1 VLSIDN
7 AISRKTGGNPK
18 IILYFTAAASA
29 DAGVC
34 GANQYLNSRMN
45 SIFSYTDYRAF
56 LKDYFFHK
64 KAENK
69 NFSLRVISDRAGFRA
84 RDYILRVM
92 NNTRNLSQSGVFML
106 SRALRLS
113 TKESDYFLNL
123 VGFNQS
129 KIPSEK
135 EFFYKKMSDIC
146 KYGVHQK
153 LRQDQY
159 DFFSQ
164 WYYSAL
170 RSLLPV
176 MDFKDDFDEIA
187 QFLDPPLTPGQAK
200 KAVDLLVHLGLLNR
214 DRSGGYSV
222 STPALTAGDEVK
234 SMALLQF
241 HRQSLDLAKR
251 AVERYPAEERDIS
264 GVTMSLSQ
272 AGFEKLKAEI
282 RDFRKR
288 VMLIAE
294 QDSNEVGAFQLN
306 LQLYPL
312 SKRKKP

>member
-1 VLSIDN
+1 
-7 AISRKTGGNPK
+7 
-18 IILYFTAAASA
+18 
-29 DAGVC
+29 
-34 GANQYLNSRMN
+34 MN
-45 SIFSYTDYRAF
+45 SIFSYTDYRSF

-69 NFSLRVISDRAGFRA
+69 SFSLRVLSDRAGFKA

-92 NNTRNLSQSGVFML
+92 NNTRNLSQSGIFML

-113 TKESDYFLNL
+113 AKESDYFLNL

-146 KYGVHQK
+146 KYGHHQK

-159 DFFSQ
+159 EFFSE

-176 MDFKDDFDEIA
+176 MDFKDDYAEIGK
-187 QFLDPPLTPGQAK
+187 FLDPPLSPGQVK
-200 KAVDLLVHLGLLNR
+200 KAVELLVHLGLMSR
-214 DRSGGYSV
+214 DKNGKYVV
-222 STPALTAGDEVK
+222 STPALTAGDEVR
-234 SMALLQF
+234 SVALMQF

-251 AVERYPAEERDIS
+251 SVERFPAAQRDIS
-264 GVTMSLSQ
+264 GVTMSLSRS
-272 AGFEKLKAEI
+272 GFEKLKTEI
-282 RDFRKR
+282 SEFRKR

-294 QDSNEVGAFQLN
+294 QDADEEGVFQLN
-306 LQLYPL
+306 LQFYPL
-312 SKRKKP
+312 SKRKNP

>member
-1 VLSIDN
+1 MD
-7 AISRKTGGNPK
+7 
-18 IILYFTAAASA
+18 
-29 DAGVC
+29 
-34 GANQYLNSRMN
+34 
-45 SIFSYTDYRAF
+45 SIFSYADYRSF
-56 LKDYFFHK
+56 LKDYFTEK

-69 NFSLRVISDRAGFRA
+69 GFSLKVISDRAGFKA

-92 NNTRNLSQSGVFML
+92 NNNRNLSQTGVFML

-113 TKESDYFLNL
+113 AREADYFMNL

-135 EFFYKKMSDIC
+135 EFFFKKMSDTC
-146 KYGVHQK
+146 KYGRHQK

-159 DFFSQ
+159 EFFSE

-176 MDFKDDFDEIA
+176 IDFNGDHSEIA
-187 QFLDPPLTPGQAK
+187 QFLDPPLTPSQVK
-200 KAVDLLVHLGLLNR
+200 KAIDLLVQLGLLSR
-214 DRSGGYSV
+214 DRNGRFSV
-222 STPALTAGDEVK
+222 STPAVTAGDEVK
-234 SMALLQF
+234 SVALLHF

-251 AVERYPAEERDIS
+251 AMERYPADRRDIS

-272 AGFEKLKAEI
+272 TGFDRLKAEI
-282 RDFRKR
+282 QDFRKR

-294 QDSNEVGAFQLN
+294 QDADEDGVYQIN
-306 LQLYPL
+306 LQFFPL
-312 SKRKKP
+312 SKKKKP

>member
-1 VLSIDN
+1 
-7 AISRKTGGNPK
+7 
-18 IILYFTAAASA
+18 
-29 DAGVC
+29 
-34 GANQYLNSRMN
+34 MN

-69 NFSLRVISDRAGFRA
+69 SFSLRVLSDRAGFKA

-92 NNTRNLSQSGVFML
+92 NNTRNLSQSGIFML

-113 TKESDYFLNL
+113 AKEADYFLNL

-146 KYGVHQK
+146 KYGRHQK

-159 DFFSQ
+159 ELFSE

-176 MDFKDDFDEIA
+176 MDFKGDYAEMGN
-187 QFLDPPLTPGQAK
+187 FLDPPLPPAQVK
-200 KAVDLLVHLGLLNR
+200 KAVELLMHLGLMSQDKNGR
-214 DRSGGYSV
+214 FAV

-234 SMALLQF
+234 SVALMQF

-251 AVERYPAEERDIS
+251 AIERYPAEERDIS

-272 AGFEKLKAEI
+272 AGFERLKAEI

-294 QDSNEVGAFQLN
+294 QDANEEGVFQLN
-306 LQLYPL
+306 LQFYPL
-312 SKRKKP
+312 SNRKSS